1 MGRQMAVFSYS
12 SHEDRIT
19 VRRHWLL
26 FNEARKVGGGGVLRD
41 IKAAPT

>member
-1 MGRQMAVFSYS
+1 MAVFSYS

-26 FNEARKVGGGGVLRD
+26 FNEARKVGRGGGGGRVLRD

>member
-26 FNEARKVGGGGVLRD
+26 FNEARKVGGGRGGQGV
-41 IKAAPT
+41 T